1 MNKMG
6 RGVEIGILELSM
18 DIHLR
23 QMNELVHPFSDV
35 VIAAAGIDKLSHSS
49 VDTVSPGTLRR
60 HPTRRPRPLAY
71 TLWKTDFLSQ
81 ARPGLAE
88 FYSTKDFVPQG
99 NRIDALNICKMY
111 LELDQVE
118 HSELYVVDPT
128 LSETDR
134 DARLAEIK
142 AHTTAIQREVIARE
156 ATKKLAN
163 QRSAAHTFLVSAIS
177 TNLRRLYQATTCPFE
192 LFEHIKTRFE
202 SNPMDNNPTVIA
214 SYLRTLKFT
223 DESCIDT
230 LSVELI
236 DLVKRYRVSMT
247 PPSFNP
253 LDPSAISSV
262 DYHNHIWNYYTL
274 SDTFIGD
281 KELWEVVTNSVATAR
296 AANQSVLLLWVIT
309 ALPLPFKREPSLQ
322 LSRMPLRPLRHHL
335 KQLQKPMAQF
345 ML

>member
-1 MNKMG
+1 MS
-6 RGVEIGILELSM
+6 LL
-18 DIHLR
+18 
-23 QMNELVHPFSDV
+23 P
-35 VIAAAGIDKLSHSS
+35 SS
-49 VDTVSPGTLRR
+49 VQPFVGTPLDDL
-60 HPTRRPRPLAY
+60 RPLAY
-71 TLWKTDFLSQ
+71 TLWQNGPLVPNHVP
-81 ARPGLAE
+81 RPAE
-88 FYSTKDFVPQG
+88 FYSTKDYVPQG
-99 NRIDALNICKMY
+99 NRIDALNVSKMY

-118 HSELYVVDPT
+118 HSELYVVDLT

-142 AHTTAIQREVIARE
+142 AHTTAIEREVIARE
-156 ATKKLAN
+156 ATTKLAN

-177 TNLRRLYQATTCPFE
+177 TNLRRLYQATTCPYE

-202 SNPMDNNPTVIA
+202 SNPMDNNPTIIA

-274 SDTFIGD
+274 C
-281 KELWEVVTNSVATAR
+281 A
-296 AANQSVLLLWVIT
+296 
-309 ALPLPFKREPSLQ
+309 
-322 LSRMPLRPLRHHL
+322 
-335 KQLQKPMAQF
+335 
-345 ML
+345 

>member
-1 MNKMG
+1 MS
-6 RGVEIGILELSM
+6 LL
-18 DIHLR
+18 
-23 QMNELVHPFSDV
+23 P
-35 VIAAAGIDKLSHSS
+35 SS
-49 VDTVSPGTLRR
+49 VQPFVGTPLDDL
-60 HPTRRPRPLAY
+60 RPLAY
-71 TLWKTDFLSQ
+71 ALWKTEFLSQ
-81 ARPGLAE
+81 ATSRDLAE
-88 FYSTKDFVPQG
+88 FYSTQD
-99 NRIDALNICKMY
+99 Y
-111 LELDQVE
+111 
-118 HSELYVVDPT
+118 LYVVDPT

-177 TNLRRLYQATTCPFE
+177 TNLWRLYQVPTCPFE

-214 SYLRTLKFT
+214 SYLRTFKFT

-247 PPSFNP
+247 PPSFNH

-274 SDTFIGD
+274 CAMSDTFIGD
-281 KELWEVVTNSVATAR
+281 KELWEVVTNSVVTAR
-296 AANQSVLLLWVIT
+296 AANQSVVVVDVW
-309 ALPLPFKREPSLQ
+309 AS
-322 LSRMPLRPLRHHL
+322 
-335 KQLQKPMAQF
+335 
-345 ML
+345 